1 MGKDKSKYE
10 IIDTEAKDVLSTAVS
25 DVGYWQ
31 WWDEAE
37 GDFMVEFGGV
47 LLYDETKKGKQ
58 PRSSTIAISFWGN
71 SFLVFLDNNEDS
83 SDWIDYL
90 HKDMIDSFT
99 LDPDGFIFD
108 DKEYALDIMMRFN
121 KRHGPFSSKDEAK
134 ETIMNSKSILAAT
147 CGDYGFIIGGD
158 VCKVYGASGDISEED
173 IKRLSKKWWDYW
185 KDYYDKR
192 DTEEAYEKDYACEV
206 TIPVKN

>member
-1 MGKDKSKYE
+1 MGKDESKYE

-58 PRSSTIAISFWGN
+58 LRSSTIAISFWGN

-83 SDWIDYL
+83 L
-90 HKDMIDSFT
+90 
-99 LDPDGFIFD
+99 
-108 DKEYALDIMMRFN
+108 
-121 KRHGPFSSKDEAK
+121 
-134 ETIMNSKSILAAT
+134 
-147 CGDYGFIIGGD
+147 
-158 VCKVYGASGDISEED
+158 
-173 IKRLSKKWWDYW
+173 
-185 KDYYDKR
+185 
-192 DTEEAYEKDYACEV
+192 
-206 TIPVKN
+206 

>member
-1 MGKDKSKYE
+1 MGTDSSIYDITDKETKE
-10 IIDTEAKDVLSTAVS
+10 ILSTAVS

-71 SFLVFLDNNEDS
+71 SFLVFLDNNEVS
-83 SDWIDYL
+83 ADWIDNL
-90 HKDMIDSFT
+90 HNDLIDPFT

-108 DKEYALDIMMRFN
+108 DKEYALDIMMRFK

-134 ETIMNSKSILAAT
+134 ETIMKSKSILAAT

-158 VCKVYGASGDISEED
+158 VCKVYGPSGDISEDD

-206 TIPVKN
+206 TIPLKN

>member
-58 PRSSTIAISFWGN
+58 PRSS
-71 SFLVFLDNNEDS
+71 
-83 SDWIDYL
+83 L
-90 HKDMIDSFT
+90 HKDMIDPFT

-134 ETIMNSKSILAAT
+134 ETIMNSKSILVAT

-206 TIPVKN
+206 TIPLKK